1 LMDIFPT
8 STSQEV
14 SSGPAGNPE
23 MMAKQGFVEK
33 ALGGPFQSGRPMLVG
48 ELGPELILPNT
59 GGMVLSAQ
67 RTAAIQEA
75 GLRRGAMGQGGGATI
90 VNAPVTSVNN
100 SSSNMTNTTTSF
112 SHPSPILATVNA
124 AA

>member
-1 LMDIFPT
+1 MNVFPT
-8 STSQEV
+8 SAAKVPEMA
-14 SSGPAGNPE
+14 GPADFRF
-23 MMAKQGFVEK
+23 A
-33 ALGGPFQSGRPMLVG
+33 AGGAFQAGQPMLVG

-75 GLRRGAMGQGGGATI
+75 GLQRGAGASAGGGATL
-90 VNAPVTSVNN
+90 VNAPVTSINN

-112 SHPSPILATVNA
+112 SHPSQILNAVNA